1 MTPSFE
7 VHARHA
13 VGLGLVLW
21 ALAGPAMAVERGPF
35 SMAILID
42 GQPIEEYAADGR
54 NYVEALAGREYSVRL
69 KNRTAGRIAVALAVD
84 GLNSIDAETT
94 TAREAAKWILAPY
107 EEIVIDGWQ
116 TSSSNARRFY
126 FTSETASY
134 GAWLGKTQNLG
145 VISAAFFRERPQ
157 PVPRARRMMQKEA
170 QPDSSTGA
178 PQSAPAPPAEM
189 RRDSESAAGEGVAQ
203 PILSD
208 ELAATGIGRETDH
221 PVEWVRFDA
230 EAAPAAQIEV
240 RYEYRNALLKL
251 GVLPRNC
258 DEPRDRLAERERSRG
273 FEPGFAPDPFRR
285 RGCR

>member
-1 MTPSFE
+1 LLLS
-7 VHARHA
+7 
-13 VGLGLVLW
+13 
-21 ALAGPAMAVERGPF
+21 ALAAPAMAVEQGPF
-35 SMAILID
+35 SMEILID
-42 GQPIEEYAADGR
+42 GRAIEEYPADGR

-69 KNRTAGRIAVALAVD
+69 KNRTAGRIGVALAVD

-116 TSSSNARRFY
+116 TNSSNARHFY

-157 PVPRARRMMQKEA
+157 PAPRLRRMLQKEVPPA
-170 QPDSSTGA
+170 SSAGA
-178 PQSAPAPPAEM
+178 PQSAPAPPAEL
-189 RRDSESAAGEGVAQ
+189 RRDSESAAGVGAAEPV
-203 PILSD
+203 LTD
-208 ELAATGIGRETDH
+208 ELAATGIGRESDQ

-230 EAAPAAQIEV
+230 ETAPATQIEV
-240 RYEYRNALLKL
+240 RYEYRNALVKL

-258 DEPRDRLAERERSRG
+258 DEPRDRLAQRERSHG